1 MFPDAQHEILME
13 RPPVRARFFAVMEE
27 FLGEA
32 LAGATQEAV
41 ATTTLG

>member
-1 MFPDAQHEILME
+1 ME

-32 LAGATQEAV
+32 LAGTVQEAD